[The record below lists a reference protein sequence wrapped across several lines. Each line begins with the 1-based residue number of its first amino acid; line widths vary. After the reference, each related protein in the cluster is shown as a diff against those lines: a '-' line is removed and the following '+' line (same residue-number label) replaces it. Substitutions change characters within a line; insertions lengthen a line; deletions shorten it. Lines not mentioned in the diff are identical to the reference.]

1 MKNLTIT
8 TEHEGIKKTTL
19 LKELENFLEEMYNV
33 SPNVKHFI
41 RKGTYGV
48 TDETYTLSEKDQKSL
63 DTWYSI
69 REWLEE

>member
-33 SPNVKHFI
+33 SPNVSVFI
-41 RKGTYGV
+41 TKVTYGV
-48 TDETYTLSEKDQKSL
+48 TDETCTLSKKDQESL
-63 DTWYSI
+63 ETWYYSI
-69 REWLEE
+69 R